1 MTGKVLN
8 IQKFSVD
15 DGPGI
20 RTTVFFKGCNLK
32 CRWCHNPE
40 SIGRETDIRF
50 DSQRCVKCGL
60 CSEVC
65 PVQAQRLEAG
75 ERTFL
80 RVNCIRCGKCAEGC
94 PSKALNAYGSTMTI
108 QEVFSEIVKD
118 SAFYEKSSG
127 GVTFSGGE
135 PMLQLDFLK
144 ELLIACKGKG
154 FHTTVDTAGNVS
166 WSRFLEILPVVDLFL
181 FDVKAMDEALHLEIT
196 GSSNSRILENL
207 KLLSTTG
214 KEIIIRLPVIP
225 GVNFV
230 EGEAEKLAAF
240 FAGLNGNITIEML
253 PFHKLGES
261 KYESLQMANHCKPCV
276 PPDKEWMD
284 SLKDFFRSKGLN
296 VLS

>member
-32 CRWCHNPE
+32 CLWCHNPE

-50 DSQRCVKCGL
+50 DSLRCVKCGL

-75 ERTFL
+75 ERSYL
-80 RVNCIRCGKCAEGC
+80 REKCARCGKCTDAC
-94 PSKALNAYGSTMTI
+94 PAKALFAYGLTMTE
-108 QEVFSEIVKD
+108 QEVMSEIEKD
-118 SAFYEKSSG
+118 SAFYEKSKG

-166 WSRFLEILPVVDLFL
+166 WSSFLEILPVVDLFL
-181 FDVKAMDEALHLEIT
+181 FDVKAMDEGLHVAIT
-196 GSSNSRILENL
+196 GASNSRIQDNL
-207 KLLSTTG
+207 RNLAAAG

-230 EGEAEKLAAF
+230 DEEAEKVATFLAV
-240 FAGLNGNITIEML
+240 LNGRISIELL

-261 KYESLQMANHCKPCV
+261 KYESLHMDYQCKPCV

-284 SLKDFFRSKGLN
+284 SLKDFFMAKGLN